1 MELALNDADKET
13 YLGLVLKGLFSF
25 LAVLFFLLIIY
36 GGILWM
42 TAAGSDQKIEK
53 AKKIII
59 SSTIGIVV
67 VFTAYLITVLAI
79 TLLRPA
85 P

>member
-1 MELALNDADKET
+1 
-13 YLGLVLKGLFSF
+13 
-25 LAVLFFLLIIY
+25 
-36 GGILWM
+36 M

>member
-1 MELALNDADKET
+1 MGLNLTSVDNERYLA
-13 YLGLVLKGLFSF
+13 LVLKGLFSF

-59 SSTIGIVV
+59 SSIIGIAV
-67 VFTAYLITVLAI
+67 VFGAYLITVLAI
-79 TLLRPA
+79 TIFRLP